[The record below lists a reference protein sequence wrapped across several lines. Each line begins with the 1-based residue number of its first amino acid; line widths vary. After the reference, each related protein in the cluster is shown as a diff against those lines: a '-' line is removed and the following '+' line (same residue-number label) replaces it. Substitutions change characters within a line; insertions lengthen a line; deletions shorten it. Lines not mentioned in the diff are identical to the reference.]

1 MMVTFMTSEG
11 HNYILHVNFHKEVE
25 LELCPQAFS
34 PEAFSLPA
42 FTIKFMHN
50 IAEEN
55 SKEITLETAKLL
67 PFIIEHT

>member
-11 HNYILHVNFHKEVE
+11 HNYILHLNFHKEVE
-25 LELCPQAFS
+25 LELCLQAFR
-34 PEAFSLPA
+34 PEALSLTT

-67 PFIIEHT
+67 PFIVEHT